1 MHPQSFSELGLPDL
15 LLKNIAAAG
24 YEAPTPIQAQA
35 IPPGMLGRD
44 VVGIAQTGTGKTAA
58 FALPMLMRL
67 AGKKGTVG
75 LILAPTREL
84 ALQIDETLA
93 KLAKGVPLRR
103 AVIIGGAGMNPQ
115 TAALRSGVSIVIAT
129 PGRLIDHLERRTTDM
144 SKLEMV
150 VLDEADRMLD
160 MGFWPQI
167 RRIFSALPKQR
178 QTMLFSATM
187 LPEVAQLANQQL
199 HDPVRVEIARTGTT
213 AEGVTQRIFF
223 ADDKMKVP
231 LLLWLLGEE
240 PGTVLVFTRTKHR
253 ADKVARLI
261 ANAGHKV
268 ERIHSNRSLNQRLR
282 ALEGF
287 KTGKH
292 RVLVAT
298 DIAARGI
305 DVANIAHIVNF
316 DLPSVAEDYV
326 HRIGRTARAAATG
339 RATSFVAPDQRK
351 LLGPIE
357 RLIRQQIPVAPLPE
371 GLQASAGASAMPP
384 DRQQRR
390 FQQRPMAPTHRS
402 DMGAPQRPGSQGF
415 RRGQTPS
422 GPPDESWGF
431 MPGTLRGK
439 RKPQFGSGRPGGER
453 RYGADQR
460 PRHGGAEQQPPQID
474 MTIPGT
480 GAFWET
486 RRPIGPAPGARP
498 GGRGGNRGGRN
509 NRSGGGN
516 RGGRGHRR

>member
-1 MHPQSFSELGLPDL
+1 
-15 LLKNIAAAG
+15 
-24 YEAPTPIQAQA
+24 
-35 IPPGMLGRD
+35 ML
-44 VVGIAQTGTGKTAA
+44 VLT
-58 FALPMLMRL
+58 
-67 AGKKGTVG
+67 
-75 LILAPTREL
+75 PTREL
-84 ALQIDETLA
+84 ALQIDESFT

-103 AVIIGGAGMNPQ
+103 AVVIGGAGMGPQ
-115 TAALRSGVSIVIAT
+115 TAALRSGVNIVIAT
-129 PGRLIDHLERRTTDM
+129 PGRLIDHLDRRIADF
-144 SKLEMV
+144 SKLEMI

-187 LPEVAQLANQQL
+187 LPEVVQLANQQL
-199 HDPVRVEIARTGTT
+199 HDPVRIEIARSGQT
-213 AEGVTQRIFF
+213 AEGITQRIFF
-223 ADDKMKVP
+223 ADDKMKMP

-240 PGTVLVFTRTKHR
+240 PGSVLVFTRTKHR
-253 ADKVARLI
+253 ADKVAHLI

-287 KTGKH
+287 KTGRH
-292 RVLVAT
+292 RILVAT

-316 DLPSVAEDYV
+316 DLPSVSEDYV
-326 HRIGRTARAAATG
+326 HRIGRTARATATG
-339 RATSFVAPDQRK
+339 RATSFVSPDQRK

-371 GLQASAGASAMPP
+371 GLQALAGSSAMPV
-384 DRQQRR
+384 DRQQRG
-390 FQQRPMAPTHRS
+390 FQRRPLAPTHRS
-402 DMGAPQRPGSQGF
+402 DMGGAQRMASPGF
-415 RRGQTPS
+415 RRGGTPS

-439 RKPQFGSGRPGGER
+439 RRAQLGSGRPGGPPPR

-460 PRHGGAEQQPPQID
+460 PRPSGGQQSSSARQQQPPQID

-498 GGRGGNRGGRN
+498 GGRGGRGGQN
-509 NRSGGGN
+509 NRSGRGGSG
-516 RGGRGHRR
+516 GGRGHRR

>member
-1 MHPQSFSELGLPDL
+1 MNPQSFSDLGLPGL

-24 YEAPTPIQAQA
+24 YESPTPIQAQA
-35 IPPGMLGRD
+35 IPPGLAGRD
-44 VVGIAQTGTGKTAA
+44 VVGTAQTGTGKTAA
-58 FALPMLMRL
+58 FALPMLVRL

-84 ALQIDETLA
+84 ALQIDETLG

-115 TAALRSGVSIVIAT
+115 TNALRAGVNLVIAT
-129 PGRLIDHLERRTTDM
+129 PGRLIDHLDRRSADL

-167 RRIFSALPKQR
+167 RRIFSALPRER

-187 LPEVAQLANQQL
+187 LPEVSQLANQQL
-199 HDPVRVEIARTGTT
+199 HDPVRVEIARSGQT
-213 AEGVTQRIFF
+213 AEGVTQRLFF
-223 ADDKMKVP
+223 ADDKMKIP
-231 LLLWLLGEE
+231 LILWLLGEE
-240 PGTVLVFTRTKHR
+240 PGTVLIFTRTKHR
-253 ADKVARLI
+253 ADKLARII

-268 ERIHSNRSLNQRLR
+268 ERIHSNRSLSQRLR

-357 RLIRQQIPVAPLPE
+357 RLMRQQIPVAPLPE
-371 GLQASAGASAMPP
+371 GLSPLAPLPP
-384 DRQQRR
+384 PRMQE
-390 FQQRPMAPTHRS
+390 RPMAPTHREPGF
-402 DMGAPQRPGSQGF
+402 GAPRGPGGF
-415 RRGQTPS
+415 RRGPTPA
-422 GPPDESWGF
+422 GAPDESWGF

-439 RKPQFGSGRPGGER
+439 RRPGFDRGRPQRGGSVPYRGASAPTQRPGGM
-453 RYGADQR
+453 QR
-460 PRHGGAEQQPPQID
+460 SAPPSID
-474 MTIPGT
+474 MTLPGT
-480 GAFWET
+480 GSFWET
-486 RRPIGPAPGARP
+486 KKSMPAPRNRP
-498 GGRGGNRGGRN
+498 GGPHRGGPGQRGGNRPFR
-509 NRSGGGN
+509 GGGN
-516 RGGRGHRR
+516 RHRR